1 MCIFVA
7 EITNYIIMKSKALLL
22 ATSIVASSMAIYA
35 GNYKV
40 TAQLTEDEDGLTA
53 YIVNYDT
60 KQKVDST
67 IVENSKAIFNGAI
80 ENPFFAQLIID
91 GDRYGSFIVEDGY
104 ILVKNRQGHVSIL
117 NEKLNAY
124 FNQFGKLQ
132 NEFQTTTDN
141 AKQKEIYDT
150 YNTLQGV
157 ILDKNATNPIGLYM
171 FLQQMYEMNKA
182 QVEIALD
189 KYPQFKSSTRVNN
202 YIAALAQK
210 ERTSPGHKYLDFE
223 VTYDGK
229 TSKLSDYVKPGKY
242 TIVDF
247 WASWC
252 GPCMRQAVVLKD
264 IYAEYKDKG
273 LEIVGVAVWDEP
285 HNTLEA
291 IKTKELPWHNILN
304 AQTIPTD
311 LYGISGIP
319 CIIIIGP
326 DGTILSRDKQGD
338 ELKDDVRKALAGEL
352 K

>member
-1 MCIFVA
+1 
-7 EITNYIIMKSKALLL
+7 MKIKSLFF
-22 ATSIVASSMAIYA
+22 ATSIVASSMAINA
-35 GNYKV
+35 GNYNIV
-40 TAQLTEDEDGLTA
+40 AQLSEDEDGLTA
-53 YIVNYDT
+53 YILNYDT

-67 IVENSKAIFNGAI
+67 IVENDQAIFNGNI
-80 ENPFFAQLIID
+80 DTPFFAQLVID
-91 GDRYGSFIVEDGY
+91 GDRYGSFIVEEGN
-104 ILVKNRQGHVSIL
+104 ITVTQKRGHNSIL

-124 FNQFGKLQ
+124 FSQFGKLQ
-132 NEFQTTTDN
+132 NEFKETTDTT
-141 AKQKEIYDT
+141 KQKEIYET
-150 YNTLQGV
+150 YNTLQTV
-157 ILDKNATNPIGLYM
+157 VLEHNANNPIGLYM
-171 FLQQMYEMNKA
+171 FLQQMYEMNKE
-182 QVEIALD
+182 QVTIALD

-202 YIAALAQK
+202 YIAALKQK
-210 ERTSPGHKYLDFE
+210 ELTSLGHKYLDFE
-223 VTYDGK
+223 ITYDGK
-229 TSKLSDYVKPGKY
+229 TSKLSDYVKPDKY

-252 GPCMRQAVVLKD
+252 GPCMRQAVVLKE
-264 IYAEYKDKG
+264 IYAEYKNKG

-291 IKTKELPWHNILN
+291 ISSKELPWHNILN

-338 ELKDDVRKALAGEL
+338 ELKEDVRKALAGEL

>member
-1 MCIFVA
+1 
-7 EITNYIIMKSKALLL
+7 MKFKSLFI
-22 ATSIVASSMAIYA
+22 ATSLVASTMALNA
-35 GNYKV
+35 ENYKV
-40 TAQLTEDEDGLTA
+40 TAQLTEDENGLTA
-53 YIVNYDT
+53 YIINYDT

-67 IVENSKAIFNGAI
+67 IVENSQAIFKGTLEA
-80 ENPFFAQLIID
+80 PFFAQLIVD
-91 GDRYGSFIVEDGY
+91 GDRYGSFIVEDGF
-104 ILVKNRQGHVSIL
+104 VSVVNKQGKGSIL
-117 NEKLNAY
+117 NEKMNAY
-124 FNQFGKLQ
+124 FAQFGKLQ
-132 NEFQTTTDN
+132 KDFSETTDTT
-141 AKQKEIYDT
+141 KKEEIYKT
-150 YNTLQGV
+150 YNTLLDV
-157 ILDKNATNPIGLYM
+157 ILEQNANNPIGLYLFM
-171 FLQQMYEMNKA
+171 QKMYEMDKA
-182 QVEIALD
+182 QVEAALNQF
-189 KYPQFKSSTRVNN
+189 PQFKSSTRVNN
-202 YIAALAQK
+202 YIAALSQK
-210 ERTSPGHKYLDFE
+210 ERTSPGKKYIDFE
-223 VTYDGK
+223 ITYDGK

-252 GPCMRQAVVLKD
+252 GPCMRQAVVLKE

-285 HNTLEA
+285 QNTLEA

-338 ELKDDVRKALAGEL
+338 ELKADVRKALAGEL

>member
-1 MCIFVA
+1 
-7 EITNYIIMKSKALLL
+7 MKTKSFIL
-22 ATSIVASSMAIYA
+22 ATTIVATSLSALA
-35 GNYKV
+35 DNYKV

-67 IVENSKAIFNGAI
+67 TVENAQATFNGAI
-80 ENPFFAQLIID
+80 DAPFFAQLIVD

-104 ILVKNRQGHVSIL
+104 IHVKNRQGHGSIL

-124 FNQFGKLQ
+124 FNLFGKLQ

-157 ILDKNATNPIGLYM
+157 ILDKNADNPIGIYM

-223 VTYDGK
+223 ITYDGK
-229 TSKLSDYVKPGKY
+229 TSKLSDYVKPGKI

-252 GPCMRQAVVLKD
+252 GPCMRQAVVLKE
-264 IYAEYKDKG
+264 IYAEHKDKG

-291 IKTKELPWHNILN
+291 IKAKELPWHNMLN

-319 CIIIIGP
+319 CIIVIGP

-338 ELKDDVRKALAGEL
+338 ELKEDVRKALAGEL

>member
-1 MCIFVA
+1 
-7 EITNYIIMKSKALLL
+7 MKIKALLL

-40 TAQLTEDEDGLTA
+40 TAQLSEDEDGLSA

-67 IVENSKAIFNGAI
+67 IVENGQAIFNGSIDA
-80 ENPFFAQLIID
+80 PFFAQLIVD
-91 GDRYGSFIVEDGY
+91 GDRYGSFIVEDGE
-104 ILVKNRQGHVSIL
+104 ISVKDRTATGSAL
-117 NEKLNAY
+117 NK
-124 FNQFGKLQ
+124 KLQ
-132 NEFQTTTDN
+132 ELGNITKQVQAEFQSATTDS
-141 AKQKEIYDT
+141 AKQEIYSN
-150 YNTLQGV
+150 YQKRINSLMV
-157 ILDKNATNPIGLYM
+157 ENANNPIGLYL
-171 FLQQMYEMNKA
+171 FLQQIYEMNKE
-182 QVEIALD
+182 QVNAALEQ
-189 KYPQFKSSTRVNN
+189 YPQFKSSTRVNN
-202 YIAALAQK
+202 YIAALTQK
-210 ERTSPGHKYLDFE
+210 ERTSPGHRYIDFE
-223 VTYDGK
+223 ITYDGK

-252 GPCMRQAVVLKD
+252 GPCMRQAVVLKE

-273 LEIVGVAVWDEP
+273 IEIVGVAVWDEP
-285 HNTLEA
+285 HNTIEA

-338 ELKDDVRKALAGEL
+338 ELKEDVRKALAGEL

>member
-1 MCIFVA
+1 
-7 EITNYIIMKSKALLL
+7 MKIKSFIAIASIL
-22 ATSIVASSMAIYA
+22 AGSISAYA

-67 IVENSKAIFNGAI
+67 VVENGQAVFSNTAEA
-80 ENPFFAQLIID
+80 PFFAQLVVD
-91 GDRYGSFIVEDGY
+91 GDRYGSFIVEDGE
-104 ILVKNRQGHVSIL
+104 IVVKDKRGSGSVLNDRLV
-117 NEKLNAY
+117 
-124 FNQFGKLQ
+124 
-132 NEFQTTTDN
+132 EFYTNTAAIQAKFKEATTDD
-141 AKQKEIYDT
+141 AKQAIYNEYT
-150 YNTLQGV
+150 NNM
-157 ILDKNATNPIGLYM
+157 KNLMVENAGNPLGLYL
-171 FLQQMYEMNKA
+171 FLQQMYEMDMTQLNA
-182 QVEIALD
+182 ALEQ
-189 KYPQFKSSTRVNN
+189 YPQFKSSTRVNN
-202 YIAALAQK
+202 YIAAMKQK
-210 ERTSPGHKYLDFE
+210 KLTSPGNKYLDFE
-223 VTYDGK
+223 VTYEGK
-229 TSKLSDYVKPGKY
+229 TSKLSDYVKPGKF

-252 GPCMRQAVVLKD
+252 GPCMRQAVVLKE
-264 IYAEYKDKG
+264 IYAEYHEQG
-273 LEIVGVAVWDEP
+273 VEIVGVAVWDEP

-291 IKTKELPWHNILN
+291 IKSKELPWHNILN

-338 ELKDDVRKALAGEL
+338 ELKADLRKALAGEL

>member
-1 MCIFVA
+1 
-7 EITNYIIMKSKALLL
+7 MKTKSFLF
-22 ATSIVASSMAIYA
+22 ATTIVASSITTSA

-40 TAQLTEDEDGLTA
+40 SAQLTEDEDGLTA
-53 YIVNYDT
+53 YIINYDT

-67 IVENSKAIFNGAI
+67 IVENGKAIFNGTIA
-80 ENPFFAQLIID
+80 NPFFAQLIVD
-91 GDRYGSFIVEDGY
+91 GDRYGSFIVEDGT
-104 ILVKNRQGHVSIL
+104 ILVEKRQGHGSIL

-132 NEFQTTTDN
+132 NDFKAATDT
-141 AKQKEIYDT
+141 AKQKEIYET

-157 ILDKNATNPIGLYM
+157 ILEKNADNPIGLYM
-171 FLQQMYEMNKA
+171 FLQQMYEMDKT
-182 QVEIALD
+182 QVETALD
-189 KYPQFKSSTRVNN
+189 KYPQFKSSARVNN
-202 YIAALAQK
+202 YIAALEQK

-229 TSKLSDYVKPGKY
+229 VSKLSDYVKPGKI
-242 TIVDF
+242 TVVDF

-252 GPCMRQAVVLKD
+252 GPCMRQAVVLKE
-264 IYAEYKDKG
+264 IYAEHKDKG

-291 IKTKELPWHNILN
+291 IKTKELPWHNMLN

-319 CIIIIGP
+319 CIIIIGA

-338 ELKDDVRKALAGEL
+338 ELKEDVRKALAGEL

>member
-1 MCIFVA
+1 
-7 EITNYIIMKSKALLL
+7 MKFKSLFI
-22 ATSIVASSMAIYA
+22 ATSLVASTMALNA

-40 TAQLTEDEDGLTA
+40 TAQLTEDENGLTA
-53 YIVNYDT
+53 YIINYDT

-67 IVENSKAIFNGAI
+67 IVENSQAIFKGTLEA
-80 ENPFFAQLIID
+80 PFFAQLIVD
-91 GDRYGSFIVEDGY
+91 GDRYGSFIVEDGF
-104 ILVKNRQGHVSIL
+104 VSVVNKQGKGSIL
-117 NEKLNAY
+117 NEKMNAY
-124 FNQFGKLQ
+124 FAQSGKLQ
-132 NEFQTTTDN
+132 KEYSETTDTT
-141 AKQKEIYDT
+141 KKEEIYKT
-150 YNTLQGV
+150 YNTLLDV
-157 ILDKNATNPIGLYM
+157 ILEQNANNPIGLYLFM
-171 FLQQMYEMNKA
+171 QKMYEMDKA
-182 QVEIALD
+182 QVEAALNQF
-189 KYPQFKSSTRVNN
+189 PQFKSSTRVNN
-202 YIAALAQK
+202 YIAALSQK
-210 ERTSPGHKYLDFE
+210 ERTSPGNKYIDFE
-223 VTYDGK
+223 ISYDGK

-252 GPCMRQAVVLKD
+252 GPCMRQAVVLKE

-285 HNTLEA
+285 QNTLEA

-338 ELKDDVRKALAGEL
+338 ELKADVRKALAGEL

>member
-1 MCIFVA
+1 
-7 EITNYIIMKSKALLL
+7 MKFKSLFI
-22 ATSIVASSMAIYA
+22 ATSLVASTMALNA

-40 TAQLTEDEDGLTA
+40 TTQLTEDENGLTA
-53 YIVNYDT
+53 YIINYDT

-67 IVENSKAIFNGAI
+67 IVENSQAIFKGTLEA
-80 ENPFFAQLIID
+80 PFFAQLIVD
-91 GDRYGSFIVEDGY
+91 GDRYGSFIVEDGF
-104 ILVKNRQGHVSIL
+104 VSVVNKQGKGSIL
-117 NEKLNAY
+117 NEKMNAY
-124 FNQFGKLQ
+124 FAQFGKLQ
-132 NEFQTTTDN
+132 KDYSETTDTT
-141 AKQKEIYDT
+141 KKEEIYKT
-150 YNTLQGV
+150 YNTLLDV
-157 ILDKNATNPIGLYM
+157 ILEQNANNPIGLYLFM
-171 FLQQMYEMNKA
+171 QKMYEMDKA
-182 QVEIALD
+182 QVEAALNQF
-189 KYPQFKSSTRVNN
+189 PQFKSSTRVNN
-202 YIAALAQK
+202 YIAALSQK
-210 ERTSPGHKYLDFE
+210 ERTSPGKKYIDFE
-223 VTYDGK
+223 ITYDGK

-252 GPCMRQAVVLKD
+252 GPCMRQAVVLKE

-285 HNTLEA
+285 QNTLEA

-338 ELKDDVRKALAGEL
+338 ELKADVRKALAGEL

>member
-1 MCIFVA
+1 MKFKTLFIATSFVA
-7 EITNYIIMKSKALLL
+7 STMALN
-22 ATSIVASSMAIYA
+22 A

-40 TAQLTEDEDGLTA
+40 TAQLTEDENGLTA
-53 YIVNYDT
+53 YIINYDT

-67 IVENSKAIFNGAI
+67 IVENNQAIFNGSIDA
-80 ENPFFAQLIID
+80 PFFAQLIVD

-104 ILVKNRQGHVSIL
+104 ISVENKQAHGSIL
-117 NEKLNAY
+117 NEKMNAY
-124 FNQFGKLQ
+124 FAQFGKLQ
-132 NEFQTTTDN
+132 KDFSATTDST
-141 AKQKEIYDT
+141 KRIEIYET
-150 YNTLQGV
+150 YNTLQDV
-157 ILDKNATNPIGLYM
+157 ILEKNANNPIGLYLFM
-171 FLQQMYEMNKA
+171 QKMYEMDKA
-182 QVEIALD
+182 QVEAALN
-189 KYPQFKSSTRVNN
+189 KNPQFKSSTRVNN
-202 YIAALAQK
+202 YIAALSQK
-210 ERTSPGHKYLDFE
+210 ERTSPGQKYIDFE
-223 VTYDGK
+223 IAYDGK

-252 GPCMRQAVVLKD
+252 GPCMRQAVVLKE

-285 HNTLEA
+285 QNTLEA

-338 ELKDDVRKALAGEL
+338 ELKADVRKALAGEL

>member
-1 MCIFVA
+1 
-7 EITNYIIMKSKALLL
+7 MKFKSFFI
-22 ATSIVASSMAIYA
+22 ATSLVASTMALNA

-40 TAQLTEDEDGLTA
+40 TAQLTEDENGLTA
-53 YIVNYDT
+53 YIINYDT

-67 IVENSKAIFNGAI
+67 IVENSQAIFKCTLEA
-80 ENPFFAQLIID
+80 PFFAQLIVD
-91 GDRYGSFIVEDGY
+91 GDRYGSFIVEDGF
-104 ILVKNRQGHVSIL
+104 VSVVNKQGKGSIL
-117 NEKLNAY
+117 NEKMNAY
-124 FNQFGKLQ
+124 FAQFGKLQ
-132 NEFQTTTDN
+132 KDYSETTDTT
-141 AKQKEIYDT
+141 KKEEIYKT
-150 YNTLQGV
+150 YNTLLDV
-157 ILDKNATNPIGLYM
+157 ILEQNANNPIGLYLFM
-171 FLQQMYEMNKA
+171 QKMYEMDKA
-182 QVEIALD
+182 QVEAALNQF
-189 KYPQFKSSTRVNN
+189 PQFKSSTRVNN
-202 YIAALAQK
+202 YIAALSQK
-210 ERTSPGHKYLDFE
+210 ERTSPGNKYIDFE
-223 VTYDGK
+223 ITYDGK

-252 GPCMRQAVVLKD
+252 GPCMRQAVVLKE

-285 HNTLEA
+285 QNTLEA

-338 ELKDDVRKALAGEL
+338 ELKADVRKALAGEL

>member
-1 MCIFVA
+1 
-7 EITNYIIMKSKALLL
+7 MKTKSFIL
-22 ATSIVASSMAIYA
+22 ATTIVATSLSALA

-67 IVENSKAIFNGAI
+67 IVENGKAVFNGVL
-80 ENPFFAQLIID
+80 ENPFFAQLIVD
-91 GDRYGSFIVEDGY
+91 GDRYGSFIVEEGA
-104 ILVKNRQGHVSIL
+104 VVVENRQGSGSVL

-132 NEFQTTTDN
+132 NEFRATTDN
-141 AKQKEIYDT
+141 AKQKDIYDT

-157 ILDKNATNPIGLYM
+157 ILDKNANNPIGLYM
-171 FLQQMYEMNKA
+171 FLQQMYEMDKT
-182 QVEIALD
+182 QVEAALN
-189 KYPQFKSSTRVNN
+189 KYPQFKSSVRVNN

-210 ERTSPGHKYLDFE
+210 ELTSPGHKYLDFE
-223 VTYDGK
+223 VTHEGN
-229 TSKLSDYVKPGKY
+229 TSKLSDYVKPGKI

-252 GPCMRQAVVLKD
+252 GPCMRQAIVLKE
-264 IYAEYKDKG
+264 IYAEHKDKG

-291 IKTKELPWHNILN
+291 IKSKELPWHNMLN

-319 CIIIIGP
+319 CIIVIGA

-338 ELKDDVRKALAGEL
+338 ELKEDVRKALAGEL